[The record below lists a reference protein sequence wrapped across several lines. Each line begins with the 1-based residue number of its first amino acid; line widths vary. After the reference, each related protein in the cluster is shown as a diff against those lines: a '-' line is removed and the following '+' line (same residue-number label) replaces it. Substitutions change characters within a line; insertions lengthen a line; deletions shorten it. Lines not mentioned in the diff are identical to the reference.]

1 MDITTLTAYFD
12 GKEIRLDEP
21 FKLKPGAKLLV
32 VILPEQQSNDEHEEW
47 LILSKKGLG
56 NAYGKNEAEYSL
68 DMVKEVN
75 PEYEGR

>member
-12 GKEIRLDEP
+12 GKQIKLDKP

-32 VILPEQQSNDEHEEW
+32 VILPEQQPDDEHEGW
-47 LILSKKGLG
+47 LMLSKKGLG
-56 NAYGKNEAEYSL
+56 NAYGEGEIEYSL

-75 PEYEGR
+75 PEYEGK

>member
-32 VILPEQQSNDEHEEW
+32 VILPEKLLNNEHEEW
-47 LILSKKGLG
+47 LMLSKKGLST
-56 NAYGKNEAEYSL
+56 AYAEDEIEYSL
-68 DMVKEVN
+68 DMVKEAN

>member
-12 GKEIRLDEP
+12 GKEIKLDEP
-21 FKLKPGAKLLV
+21 FKLKAGAKLLV

-47 LILSKKGLG
+47 LMLSKKGLS
-56 NAYGKNEAEYSL
+56 NAYGKDEVEYSVE
-68 DMVKEVN
+68 MVKEVN